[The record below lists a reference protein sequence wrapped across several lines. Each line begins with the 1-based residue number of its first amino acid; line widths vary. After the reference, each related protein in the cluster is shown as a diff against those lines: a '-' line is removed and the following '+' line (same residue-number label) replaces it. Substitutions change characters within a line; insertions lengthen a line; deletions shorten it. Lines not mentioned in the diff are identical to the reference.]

1 MGETVGPLPQDVPGI
16 AEFGRRG
23 RNADLAGRFV
33 FNENDEVTFNFGKY
47 RGVLLRDV
55 LQRDP
60 GYYGWMMN
68 GDFPRYTKLVLK
80 EQMEAMKEG

>member
-1 MGETVGPLPQDVPGI
+1 MQIGRVAAESTDTSWNPSFVHDQNVLFKLCRCDCRAAGQLRDV
-16 AEFGRRG
+16 
-23 RNADLAGRFV
+23 
-33 FNENDEVTFNFGKY
+33 
-47 RGVLLRDV
+47 LRDV

-80 EQMEAMKEG
+80 EEMEAMKAG